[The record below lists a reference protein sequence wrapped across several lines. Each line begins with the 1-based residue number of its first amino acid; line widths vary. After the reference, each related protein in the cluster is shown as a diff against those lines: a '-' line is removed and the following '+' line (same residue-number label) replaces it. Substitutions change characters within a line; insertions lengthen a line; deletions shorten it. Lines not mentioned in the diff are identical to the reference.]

1 MVFGY
6 NDAENP
12 SSSVQINIDQ
22 QLANRQG
29 ISNNSVAQELGVI
42 NKGFDI
48 TNVWEDDYKMNITL
62 RGEVDSLR
70 QLNRLGDIYVPNMA
84 GVSVPLNQVA
94 EVSPVERWTDK
105 HTQWHLYDVCT
116 CRS

>member
-1 MVFGY
+1 MNMQTNLPFSEAYVFFKQLDNEVVRYPIEVRLTGADETTLKSMSKELIRDLSKMDGPLVH

-42 NKGFDI
+42 NKG
-48 TNVWEDDYKMNITL
+48 
-62 RGEVDSLR
+62 
-70 QLNRLGDIYVPNMA
+70 
-84 GVSVPLNQVA
+84 
-94 EVSPVERWTDK
+94 
-105 HTQWHLYDVCT
+105 
-116 CRS
+116 